1 MNLIHRWLCGSA
13 HWRKVVET
21 HILPWT
27 LEGLNLGSDVLEVG
41 PGPGAST
48 DLLHVRVARLTCV
61 ESNCRFAEKLR
72 RRLDQSVRVMCE
84 DATAMSLPEGSF
96 DAAVCFT
103 MLHHVPSVAKQDRL
117 LREVAR
123 VLRPGGLFA
132 GTDSLYSRSFR
143 LLHLFDTMVV
153 VDPVTFPARLRAAG
167 FSEVHV
173 DVMEPYAFRFR
184 ARKSTAV
191 ASEANGSM

>member
-13 HWRKVVET
+13 RWKKVVEI

-27 LEGLNLGSDVLEVG
+27 LEGLELGSDVLEVG

-48 DLLHVRVARLTCV
+48 DLLQARVGRLTCV
-61 ESNCRFAEKLR
+61 EADPRFARKLR
-72 RRLDQSVRVMCE
+72 RRLDQSVCVMCE
-84 DATAMSLPEGSF
+84 DAAAMSLPDESF
-96 DAAVCFT
+96 DGAVCLT

>member
-1 MNLIHRWLCGSA
+1 MNLIHRWLCSSA
-13 HWRKVVET
+13 RWKKVVET
-21 HILPWT
+21 YILPWT
-27 LEGLNLGSDVLEVG
+27 LEGLSLGSDVLEIG
-41 PGPGAST
+41 PGPGVST
-48 DLLHVRVARLTCV
+48 DLLRTRVAHLTAV
-61 ESNCRFAEKLR
+61 ESDRGFADKLR
-72 RRLDQSVRVMCE
+72 RRLGQSVCVMWE
-84 DATAMSLPEGSF
+84 DGTAMSLPDESF
-96 DAAVCFT
+96 DGAVCFT
-103 MLHHVPSVAKQDRL
+103 MLHHVPSLAKQDRL

-153 VDPVTFPARLRAAG
+153 VDPATFAARLEAAG
-167 FSEVHV
+167 FGEVHV

-184 ARKSTAV
+184 ARKPIAV

>member
-1 MNLIHRWLCGSA
+1 
-13 HWRKVVET
+13 
-21 HILPWT
+21 
-27 LEGLNLGSDVLEVG
+27 
-41 PGPGAST
+41 
-48 DLLHVRVARLTCV
+48 
-61 ESNCRFAEKLR
+61 
-72 RRLDQSVRVMCE
+72 
-84 DATAMSLPEGSF
+84 MSLPDESF
-96 DAAVCFT
+96 DGAVCFT
-103 MLHHVPSVAKQDRL
+103 MLHHVPSVAKQDCL

-153 VDPVTFPARLRAAG
+153 VDPGTFAARLKAAG
-167 FSEVHV
+167 FGEIHV

-184 ARKSTAV
+184 ARKSFAI

>member
-1 MNLIHRWLCGSA
+1 
-13 HWRKVVET
+13 
-21 HILPWT
+21 
-27 LEGLNLGSDVLEVG
+27 
-41 PGPGAST
+41 
-48 DLLHVRVARLTCV
+48 
-61 ESNCRFAEKLR
+61 
-72 RRLDQSVRVMCE
+72 
-84 DATAMSLPEGSF
+84 
-96 DAAVCFT
+96 
-103 MLHHVPSVAKQDRL
+103 MLHHVSSVAKQDRL

-123 VLRPGGLFA
+123 VLRPGGVFA

-173 DVMEPYAFRFR
+173 DVMEPYAFQVR

-191 ASEANGSM
+191 ASEANGSL